1 MLYAV
6 NFMSAHEKSMVTMIV
21 SGLRRLL
28 KYLLLFLVYFYRY
41 IISPITP
48 ASCRHVPTCSQYMV
62 EAVRQHGGL
71 KGLKL
76 SMNRLSR
83 CHPWG
88 THGYDPVPQIVVKPY
103 KKASRRHSLLR

>member
-1 MLYAV
+1 MRILSTIGFV
-6 NFMSAHEKSMVTMIV
+6 VKKV
-21 SGLRRLL
+21 L
-28 KYLLLFLVYFYRY
+28 KYLLLGLVYLYRY

-62 EAVRQHGGL
+62 EAVKKHGGIR
-71 KGLKL
+71 GLKL

-88 THGYDPVPQIVVKPY
+88 THGYDPVPQIVVRQY
-103 KKASRRHSLLR
+103 KRGPRKKSILH